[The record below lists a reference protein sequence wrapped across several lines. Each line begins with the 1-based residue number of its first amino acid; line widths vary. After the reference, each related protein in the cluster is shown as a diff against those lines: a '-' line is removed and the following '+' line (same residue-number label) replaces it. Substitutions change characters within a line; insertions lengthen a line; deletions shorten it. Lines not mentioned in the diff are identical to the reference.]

1 MAKRRAGTGELGL
14 IETPDA
20 TVVQKL
26 TPGYRVERMRRVA
39 EEDLRDFATVSGDY
53 NPVHMDEAFAA
64 TTPFRGRIA
73 HGMLS
78 GAWISALLAEEMPV
92 AGSVY
97 LSQSLTFKRPIR
109 IGDEVTIRLQVSAFD
124 DAAGEVTVATACLV
138 RGKVAVDGQAKVLLP
153 RTRRRG

>member
-1 MAKRRAGTGELGL
+1 M

-20 TVVQKL
+20 IVAQKL
-26 TPGYRVERMRRVA
+26 TPGYRVERTRRVA
-39 EEDLRDFATVSGDY
+39 EQDLQDFADVSGDH

-78 GAWISALLAEEMPV
+78 GAWISALLAEEMPI

-97 LSQSLTFKRPIR
+97 LSQTLTFKRPIR
-109 IGDEVTIRLQVSAFD
+109 IGDDVTVRLEVTAFD
-124 DAAGEVTVATACLV
+124 DPSGEVSVATRCLV
-138 RGKVAVDGQAKVLLP
+138 RGKVAVEGEAKVLLP